1 MVVQEHSTATN
12 MKRASHFTPRCN
24 QMQLVLSMRREA
36 KNDEARMTNAE
47 GIPNDEIR
55 NSDDEACLFG
65 IPASSL
71 IRHSSFEFCHFHFIS
86 SPSFLLHDNDLARR
100 FFLRQG
106 LWTDALR
113 TPPGQEC
120 SNGSLTFF
128 AGVRRRTCFG
138 LQFSNVNAST
148 FPPAAHMSRP

>member
-65 IPASSL
+65 IPASSFV
-71 IRHSSFEFCHFHFIS
+71 IRHSSFVISIS
-86 SPSFLLHDNDLARR
+86 SHLPRSCCTIMILREGFSSVRGYGLRAYEP
-100 FFLRQG
+100 RQG
-106 LWTDALR
+106 R
-113 TPPGQEC
+113 
-120 SNGSLTFF
+120 
-128 AGVRRRTCFG
+128 
-138 LQFSNVNAST
+138 NAAT
-148 FPPAAHMSRP
+148 VV